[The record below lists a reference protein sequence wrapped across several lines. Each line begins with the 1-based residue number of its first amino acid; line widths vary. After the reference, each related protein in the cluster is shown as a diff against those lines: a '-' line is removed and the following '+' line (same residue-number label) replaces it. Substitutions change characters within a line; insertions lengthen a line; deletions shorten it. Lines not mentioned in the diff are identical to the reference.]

1 MITDLH
7 FSLTSLAGEQALPAA
22 LERLSALVGRYVVVK
37 LGGSAMPH
45 RQTVL
50 QDIACLRRLGI
61 NLVLVHGG
69 GAAITEWLN
78 RIGKQAVFVNGL
90 RVTDPETMEI
100 AQMVLV
106 GKVNQELVALLNH
119 AGVKALGLSGID
131 GALLRAQ
138 RKQSVPDI
146 GLVGEVHEVDALL
159 LQALCAQGYVPVIAP
174 IGLGPDGEALNIN
187 ADTVAGDVARAL
199 EADVVLF
206 LTDVE
211 GVRGADGRVLAR
223 LTPRQVAQLRADGVI
238 TGGMIPKVDACLHA
252 LHGTARVYIAD
263 GRRPHAILLQLATDV
278 QFGTS
283 FIHEQAREP

>member
-1 MITDLH
+1 MITDVYS
-7 FSLTSLAGEQALPAA
+7 SLASLAGEQALPAA

-45 RQTVL
+45 RQAVL
-50 QDIACLRRLGI
+50 QDIVCLRKLGV

-90 RVTDPETMEI
+90 RVTDPATMEV

-131 GALLRAQ
+131 GALLRAR
-138 RKQSVPDI
+138 RKQSVPDL
-146 GLVGEVHEVDALL
+146 GLVGEVEQVNAALL
-159 LQALCAQGYVPVIAP
+159 CTLCDQGYVPVIAP
-174 IGLGPDGEALNIN
+174 IGTGPDGEALNIN
-187 ADTVAGDVARAL
+187 ADTVAGDIGRAL
-199 EADVVLF
+199 QAAVVLF

-211 GVRGADGRVLAR
+211 GVRDADGRVLSQ
-223 LTPRQVAQLRADGVI
+223 LTPREVAQLRADGVI

-252 LHGTARVYIAD
+252 LQGAARVCIAD
-263 GRRPHAILLQLATDV
+263 GRCPHAILLQLATDA

-283 FIHEQAREP
+283 FVHEPIRDL

>member
-1 MITDLH
+1 MITDLEPA
-7 FSLTSLAGEQALPAA
+7 LTYIAGAQGLPAA
-22 LERLSALVGRYVVVK
+22 LERIGALVGRYVVVK

-45 RQTVL
+45 REAVL
-50 QDIACLRRLGI
+50 QDIACLRRLGV

-78 RIGKQAVFVNGL
+78 RIGKQAVFINGL

-131 GALLRAQ
+131 GALLRAR

-146 GLVGEVHEVDALL
+146 GLVGEVQEVDAALL
-159 LQALCAQGYVPVIAP
+159 RALCAQGYVPVIAP
-174 IGLGPDGEALNIN
+174 IGLGPGGEALNIN

-199 EADVVLF
+199 RADVVLF

-252 LHGTARVYIAD
+252 LHGAARVHISD
-263 GRRPHAILLQLATDV
+263 GRRPHAILLQLATDAEV
-278 QFGTS
+278 GTS
-283 FIHEQAREP
+283 FVAHEE